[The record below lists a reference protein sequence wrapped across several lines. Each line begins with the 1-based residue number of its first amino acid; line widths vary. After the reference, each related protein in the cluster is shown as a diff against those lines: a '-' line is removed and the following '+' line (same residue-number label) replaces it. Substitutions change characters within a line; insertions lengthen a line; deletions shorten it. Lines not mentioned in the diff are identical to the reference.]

1 MSNTKKHKLKGKF
14 NNGLLEEIPIELE
27 NFFDRHNKDKGEY
40 RKLKKELREKI
51 AKKELRNEKEM

>member
-27 NFFDRHNKDKGEY
+27 NFFEISIKRLIRE
-40 RKLKKELREKI
+40 LKQ
-51 AKKELRNEKEM
+51 

>member
-14 NNGLLEEIPIELE
+14 NNRLLEEIPIELE
-27 NFFDRHNKDKGEY
+27 NFFDRQNKDKGEF

-51 AKKELRNEKEM
+51 AEKELRNDRQ